1 MKRKIEEDL
10 IKWKNNKNR
19 KSLIINGAR
28 QVGKT
33 YIIRSFG
40 ERFYKNVVYINLE
53 TNLAVA
59 SFFQDNIEPERLILF
74 LESYAKEAIIPELTL
89 IILDEIQACERALTA
104 LKYFYEEAPEYHII
118 AAGSL
123 LGVAINREKYSFPV
137 GKVNTL
143 TLYPFDFEE
152 FLWANREEK
161 LVNIIREC
169 FESVEV
175 MPEALHQK
183 AIDLYRNYL
192 IIGGMPAAINEFI
205 DTGKLIT
212 VSDVQNQILDNYLA
226 DMSKYATNTE
236 SVKIRACY
244 QSIPAQL
251 AKDNKKFQYKMVQ
264 KGGTANI
271 FGASIEWLNFAGVVL
286 KCQKTE
292 HGMDPISVYSDL
304 SSFKLYMGDTG
315 LLTAKSGISQ
325 HVILNGENNYFMGA
339 IAENY
344 VAQALNAAGYDLYY
358 WVSGNTAE
366 LDFIL
371 QKDGLITVVEVKH
384 DTNTKSK
391 SLSEFLRRYQPDRA
405 FKVSLKNFGRADHY
419 IAIPLYS
426 VFCI

>member
-74 LESYAKEAIIPELTL
+74 LESFAKEAIIPELTL
-89 IILDEIQACERALTA
+89 IIFDEIQACERALTA

>member
-19 KSLIINGAR
+19 KPLIINGAR

-89 IILDEIQACERALTA
+89 IIFDEIQACERALTA

-152 FLWANREEK
+152 FLWANGEEK

-192 IIGGMPAAINEFI
+192 IIGGMPAAINEFN

-212 VSDVQNQILDNYLA
+212 VSDVQYQILDNYLA

>member
-19 KSLIINGAR
+19 KPLIINGAR

-74 LESYAKEAIIPELTL
+74 LESFAKEAIIPERTL
-89 IILDEIQACERALTA
+89 IIFDEIQACERALTA

-123 LGVAINREKYSFPV
+123 LEVAINREKYSFPV

-192 IIGGMPAAINEFI
+192 IIGGMPAAINEFN

-212 VSDVQNQILDNYLA
+212 VSNVQNQILDNYLA

>member
-1 MKRKIEEDL
+1 MKRKIETDL
-10 IKWKNNKNR
+10 MEWKNNKNR
-19 KSLIINGAR
+19 KPLIINGAR

-33 YIIRSFG
+33 YIIREFG

-59 SFFQDNIEPERLILF
+59 SFFQDNIDPERLILF
-74 LESYAKEAIIPELTL
+74 LESYVKEAIIPEHTL
-89 IILDEIQACERALTA
+89 IIFDEIQACERALTS

-143 TLYPFDFEE
+143 TLFPFDFEE

-169 FESVEV
+169 FQSVEV

-192 IIGGMPAAINEFI
+192 IIGGMPAVINEFI
-205 DTGKLIT
+205 NTGKLIT

-264 KGGTANI
+264 KGGTAGV
-271 FGASIEWLNFAGVVL
+271 FGASIEWLNFAGFVL

-292 HGMDPISVYSDL
+292 HGMDPVSVYSDL

-344 VAQALNAAGYDLYY
+344 VAQSLTAAGYNLYY

-371 QKDGLITVVEVKH
+371 QKDGLITVIEVKH

-405 FKVSLKNFGRADHY
+405 FKVSLKNFGRAEHY